1 MDAAVVG
8 SVLHRE
14 LVMVDS
20 PYMLLQPVALDL
32 INTDQGGSSPLKG
45 RVAIVTGGA
54 GGIGSAVS
62 AHLASLGASVVIGYV
77 GDPSPA
83 EKLAETINTTYGA
96 PRAIAVSADVSS
108 FAQVKSLF
116 DAAEATF
123 GPNLHILVTAAAV
136 IDAEYPPIADTSEE
150 SFDWM
155 FGVNAKGTFLCC
167 REAANRLVRDGG
179 GRIITFTSSGVGSLR
194 PGYGAYAATKGAIE
208 VMTRVLAKEL
218 RGTRITANGVA
229 PGSTATPMFYAGK
242 SEEDVKAYV
251 AEIPL
256 GRLEQ
261 PEDVAPLV
269 GFLASDDGEWV
280 NGQIIRING
289 GNV

>member
-1 MDAAVVG
+1 MAAAG
-8 SVLHRE
+8 TAAMEHR
-14 LVMVDS
+14 
-20 PYMLLQPVALDL
+20 LQ
-32 INTDQGGSSPLKG
+32 PLKG

-83 EKLAETINTTYGA
+83 EKLAEAINTTYGA
-96 PRAIAVSADVSS
+96 GDGHSGGPRAIAVSADVSS
-108 FAQVKSLF
+108 SAQVKSLF

-123 GPNLHILVTAAAV
+123 GADLHILVTAAAV
-136 IDAEYPPIADTSEE
+136 NDARYPSIVDTTEE
-150 SFDWM
+150 IFDQM

-167 REAANRLVRDGG
+167 REAANRLVRGGG
-179 GRIITFTSSGVGSLR
+179 GRIITFSSSGVGGLR
-194 PGYGAYAATKGAIE
+194 PGFGTYAATKAAVE

-218 RGTRITANGVA
+218 KGTRITANGVA
-229 PGSTATPMFYAGK
+229 PGATATPMFYAGQ
-242 SEEDVKAYV
+242 SEEAVSACT

-256 GRLEQ
+256 GRLGL

-289 GNV
+289 GNI

>member
-1 MDAAVVG
+1 ME
-8 SVLHRE
+8 HR
-14 LVMVDS
+14 LR
-20 PYMLLQPVALDL
+20 
-32 INTDQGGSSPLKG
+32 PLKG

-83 EKLAETINTTYGA
+83 EKLAETINMTYG

-108 FAQVKSLF
+108 SAQVKSLF

-123 GPNLHILVTAAAV
+123 GPDLHILVTAAAV
-136 IDAEYPPIADTSEE
+136 NDARYPSIVDTTEE
-150 SFDWM
+150 SFDQM

-167 REAANRLVRDGG
+167 REAANRLVRGGG
-179 GRIITFTSSGVGSLR
+179 GRIITFSSSGVGGLR
-194 PGYGAYAATKGAIE
+194 PGFGAYAATKAAVE
-208 VMTRVLAKEL
+208 VMTTVLAKEL

-229 PGSTATPMFYAGK
+229 PGATATPMFYAGQ
-242 SEEDVKAYV
+242 SEAAVSACV

-256 GRLEQ
+256 GRLGQ

-289 GNV
+289 GNI

>member
-1 MDAAVVG
+1 MAAAG
-8 SVLHRE
+8 TAAPENR
-14 LVMVDS
+14 
-20 PYMLLQPVALDL
+20 LQ
-32 INTDQGGSSPLKG
+32 PLKG
-45 RVAIVTGGA
+45 RVAFVTGGA

-96 PRAIAVSADVSS
+96 PRAIAISADVSS

-150 SFDWM
+150 SFDLM

-167 REAANRLVRDGG
+167 REAVNRLVRDGG
-179 GRIITFTSSGVGSLR
+179 GRIITFTSSGVGLLR
-194 PGYGAYAATKGAIE
+194 PGYDAYAATKGAIE
-208 VMTRVLAKEL
+208 VMTVGIKLS
-218 RGTRITANGVA
+218 RGRQITANLVA
-229 PGSTATPMFYAGK
+229 LKASPVFYAGK
-242 SEEDVKAYV
+242 SEEDVKACV
-251 AEIPL
+251 AKIPL
-256 GRLEQ
+256 GQVGQ
-261 PEDVAPLV
+261 PENVAPLV
-269 GFLASDDGEWV
+269 GFLAGDDGEWV
-280 NGQIIRING
+280 NGQIIRANG

>member
-1 MDAAVVG
+1 MAAAG
-8 SVLHRE
+8 TAAPENR
-14 LVMVDS
+14 
-20 PYMLLQPVALDL
+20 LQ
-32 INTDQGGSSPLKG
+32 PLKG

-54 GGIGSAVS
+54 GGIGSAVC

-96 PRAIAVSADVSS
+96 PRAIAVSADVAS

-167 REAANRLVRDGG
+167 REAAKRLVRDGG

-229 PGSTATPMFYAGK
+229 PGPTATPMFYAGK
-242 SEEDVKAYV
+242 SEEDVKACV

-256 GRLEQ
+256 GRLGQ

-269 GFLASDDGEWV
+269 GFLAGDDGEWV
-280 NGQIIRING
+280 NGQIIRANG